1 MTPRN
6 PRARRTLVKHDPK
19 EEEYKMLLQ
28 EVLDSE
34 GWSVVEKILVR
45 DLMNRR
51 RQIFLMSN
59 KDELFNELKALQMV
73 KNLLNSVYYEADAQ
87 MPAHVSQV
95 FT

>member
-1 MTPRN
+1 MTSRN
-6 PRARRTLVKHDPK
+6 PRVRRTLVKHDPK

-34 GWSVVEKILVR
+34 GWSVVERILVR
-45 DLMNRR
+45 ELMNRR

-73 KNLLNSVYYEADAQ
+73 KNLLNGVYFEADAQ